1 MKHAAFGEEER
12 LGVHQPGEGRMRG
25 TGSVKKIFLIQSSY

>member
-1 MKHAAFGEEER
+1 MKHVAFGEEEQ

-25 TGSVKKIFLIQSSY
+25 IGSGKKIFLIQSSY